1 MSTFIIREPRAQAV
15 DFGVD
20 TLIVHLE
27 DGRSISAPLEWFPR
41 LRDASDSDRRRWRLI
56 GRGGGIHWET
66 LTRTSPCEVCWKEQ
80 RPLPDFDARWKDS
93 ERREELLKVARL
105 LEEETSIVGASAHLL
120 AVGTKA

>member
-56 GRGGGIHWET
+56 GHGGGIHWET
-66 LTRTSPCEVCWKEQ
+66 LDEDLSVRG
-80 RPLPDFDARWKDS
+80 
-93 ERREELLKVARL
+93 LLEGTAPIARL
-105 LEEETSIVGASAHLL
+105 RRTVEGL
-120 AVGTKA
+120 